1 MDKDNEYISYKK
13 LLVFG
18 AEGSGKTTFSKYL
31 ETDGTPSEI
40 THTENGNLLFFN
52 IF

>member
-1 MDKDNEYISYKK
+1 MEKDNEYVSYKK

-31 ETDGTPSEI
+31 EINGFSSEI
-40 THTENGNLLFFN
+40 THTENGNLIFFN

>member
-1 MDKDNEYISYKK
+1 MDKDNEYVSYKK

-18 AEGSGKTTFSKYL
+18 AEGSGKTSFSKYL
-31 ETDGTPSEI
+31 ETDGFSSEI
-40 THTENGNLLFFN
+40 THTENGKLIFFN

>member
-1 MDKDNEYISYKK
+1 MEKDNEYVSYKK
-13 LLVFG
+13 LLVFV

-31 ETDGTPSEI
+31 EINGFSSEI
-40 THTENGNLLFFN
+40 THTENGNLIFFN